1 LSQAEVE
8 DLGVVGAPACGPGD
22 ENVARLDVAVNNTCG
37 VGRIQR
43 IGDLDSDRQQEF
55 CLGIGPVMS
64 LKSLVWWD
72 QGTGCA
78 WMAS

>member
-8 DLGVVGAPACGPGD
+8 DLGVVGAPACCLGD

-43 IGDLDSDRQQEF
+43 IGDLDSER
-55 CLGIGPVMS
+55 
-64 LKSLVWWD
+64 
-72 QGTGCA
+72 
-78 WMAS
+78 